1 MRQPLDMIAQDSPLA
16 RIRKR
21 HALSTRANPV
31 STASKRPA
39 GGIDND
45 RTKLSDEDLRLLKD
59 IMVEPMDF
67 IDSPEFHRP
76 DAAHR
81 IYNELPE
88 VMRPDVSWYRPLMD
102 DLMRVRE
109 RDRNSRV
116 GRPQGSIILTGA
128 QERILFLKFNF
139 ARFRVRQIQTRSA
152 PVFRRMG
159 RRAR

>member
-21 HALSTRANPV
+21 HALPTRSTPP
-31 STASKRPA
+31 SGGSKRGPNAPEPA
-39 GGIDND
+39 GYA
-45 RTKLSDEDLRLLKD
+45 LSDSDRELLKA
-59 IMVEPMDF
+59 IMAEPMDF

-76 DAAHR
+76 DAGHR

-109 RDRNSRV
+109 KDRHSRV

-128 QERILFLKFNF
+128 
-139 ARFRVRQIQTRSA
+139 RSESCS
-152 PVFRRMG
+152 
-159 RRAR
+159 